1 MLHLAA
7 TAPALAQA
15 RGHQED
21 GAGVAPAKPA
31 LGPGSGS
38 APTHVT
44 REGGVE
50 RRLWIDT
57 GHVAEF
63 GSDGAPAIRAASVG
77 EVEAVRRGG
86 STDAKASAFKDQ
98 TQKQSQAAAGMGS
111 AAGKPVSPV
120 FLDASGRPRA
130 LPGGVIV
137 SLKQALA
144 EDDARAAL
152 DAAGLVP
159 LRRIGE
165 RMWLVESPPGIES
178 LEMANRLQEEGRF
191 GFAQPNW
198 WQPKTTK

>member
-1 MLHLAA
+1 
-7 TAPALAQA
+7 
-15 RGHQED
+15 
-21 GAGVAPAKPA
+21 VASKPA
-31 LGPGSGS
+31 FGQVSGS

-57 GHVAEF
+57 GRVAEF
-63 GSDGAPAIRAASVG
+63 DSDGAPAIRAAAVG
-77 EVEAVRRGG
+77 EVEAIRRGG

-98 TQKQSQAAAGMGS
+98 AQDQAHRKQDQAPAGSAMTGG

-120 FLDASGRPRA
+120 FRDASGRPRA

-144 EDDARAAL
+144 EEDAQAAL
-152 DAAGLVP
+152 AAAGLVP

-198 WQPKTTK
+198 WQPKATK

>member
-1 MLHLAA
+1 M
-7 TAPALAQA
+7 AP
-15 RGHQED
+15 
-21 GAGVAPAKPA
+21 VKPA
-31 LGPGSGS
+31 LGQVS

-57 GHVAEF
+57 GRVAEF
-63 GSDGAPAIRAASVG
+63 GSDGAPSVRAAAVG
-77 EVEAVRRGG
+77 EVESIRRSG
-86 STDAKASAFKDQ
+86 STDPKVGAFKDQ
-98 TQKQSQAAAGMGS
+98 AQNQTQASSGMAS

-120 FLDASGRPRA
+120 FRDASGRPRA

-152 DAAGLVP
+152 EGAGLVP